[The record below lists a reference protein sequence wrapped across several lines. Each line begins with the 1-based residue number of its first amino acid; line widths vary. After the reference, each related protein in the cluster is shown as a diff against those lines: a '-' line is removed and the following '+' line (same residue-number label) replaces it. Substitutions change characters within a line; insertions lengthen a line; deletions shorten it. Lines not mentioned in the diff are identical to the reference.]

1 MAGPA
6 VFLKA
11 LKPPRMTWLH
21 FVYVLACILISL
33 MAAAVY
39 IWRDDIFERL
49 VDPGVP
55 YLLYKPPPAPDYGK
69 AGDWALLPPHPE
81 LITPRDP
88 PADIFFIHPTTFDAG
103 RWNGAIDDKGSA
115 KFLDRVMIPNY
126 AGPFAPVGR
135 VFAPRYRQANLYSML
150 TLRED
155 AREARAFAYGDI
167 LAAFEFYMK
176 TYNKGRP
183 FIIAGVEQGGP
194 LADRLVRDAVVYDP
208 GRLKRLVAVYAI
220 EAGLA
225 PERYGP
231 GSPVPACAQRDQAG
245 CVVAWISE
253 EPGGQKQTRNRL
265 RRSGVWVGDQLDELL
280 PRQPLCV
287 NPLIGAASNVVV
299 PRKFNL
305 GAASAS
311 GLEWGVQPGFLADQV
326 GAQCVNGILKV
337 TRPKSPSLRTGRNWA
352 ERMRVAPYNL
362 FYADLEADAKAR
374 VAAWKGPAAH

>member
-1 MAGPA
+1 MAGA
-6 VFLKA
+6 AAILQA

-21 FVYVLACILISL
+21 VLYVLACVLVSL
-33 MAAAVY
+33 MAASVY
-39 IWRDDIFERL
+39 IWRDDIFEVL

-55 YLLYKPPPAPDYGK
+55 YLLYQPPAAPDYGK
-69 AGDWALLPPHPE
+69 AAGWALMPPHPE

-103 RWNGAIDDKGSA
+103 RWNDSIDDKRSA
-115 KFLDRVMIPNY
+115 NFLDRVIIPNY
-126 AGPFAPVGR
+126 AGPFAQVGR

-183 FIIAGVEQGGP
+183 FIIAGVEQGGT
-194 LADRLVRDAVVYDP
+194 LADRLVRDAVVYNP
-208 GRLKRLVAVYAI
+208 ARLQKLAAVYAV
-220 EAGLA
+220 ETGLA

-231 GSPVPACAQRDQAG
+231 GSPVPACSRRDQAG

-253 EPGGQKQTRNRL
+253 EPGEQKQTRSRL

-287 NPLIGAASNVVV
+287 NPLIGAANAMAV

-305 GAASAS
+305 GAVSAS

-326 GAQCVNGILKV
+326 AAQCVDGILKV
-337 TRPKSPSLRTGRNWA
+337 SRPKSPSLRVGRNWA

-362 FYADLEADAKAR
+362 FYADLETDAKAR
-374 VAAWKGPAAH
+374 IEAFKAP

>member
-1 MAGPA
+1 MTGAGDI
-6 VFLKA
+6 LKA
-11 LKPPRMTWLH
+11 LKPLRMTWLH
-21 FVYVLACILISL
+21 VIYVLVCILVSL
-33 MAAAVY
+33 MAASVY
-39 IWRDDIFERL
+39 VWRDDIFEVL

-55 YLLYKPPPAPDYGK
+55 YLLYQPPAAPDYGK
-69 AGDWALLPPHPE
+69 AAGWALMPPHPE
-81 LITPRDP
+81 LITNRDM
-88 PADIFFIHPTTFDAG
+88 PADVFFIHPTTFDAG
-103 RWNGAIDDKGSA
+103 RWNDSIDDSRSA
-115 KFLDRVMIPNY
+115 SFLDRVMIPNY

-183 FIIAGVEQGGP
+183 FIIVGVEQGGT
-194 LADRLVRDAVVYDP
+194 LADRLVRDAVIYNP
-208 GRLKRLVAVYAI
+208 ARLKKLVALYAI
-220 EAGLA
+220 ETGLA

-231 GSPVPACAQRDQAG
+231 GSPVPACSKRDQAG
-245 CVVAWISE
+245 CVLAWVSE
-253 EPGGQKQTRNRL
+253 EPGEQKKTRLVL

-287 NPLIGAASNVVV
+287 NPLIGAVSPAAV

-311 GLEWGVQPGFLADQV
+311 RLEWGVQPGFLTDQV
-326 GAQCVNGILKV
+326 GAQCVDGILRV
-337 TRPKSPSLRTGRNWA
+337 SRPQSPSLRVGRNWA

-362 FYADLEADAKAR
+362 FYADLATDAKAR
-374 VAAWKGPAAH
+374 VAALKTP